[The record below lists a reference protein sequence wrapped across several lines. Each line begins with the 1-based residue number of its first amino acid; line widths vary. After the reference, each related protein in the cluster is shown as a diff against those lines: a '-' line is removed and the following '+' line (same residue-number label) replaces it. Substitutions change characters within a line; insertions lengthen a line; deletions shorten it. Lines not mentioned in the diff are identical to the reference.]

1 MEIAVWKYT
10 VKSTVHGTWNQYGKH
25 NISLLM
31 PKYTDLHEGTRPDSH
46 VTALWTF
53 HIVKID
59 IYLLLYRFTNINFLL
74 LYIEHKKYWT
84 SFSNIWP
91 TGGFPLGWSSLNVY
105 LWRLKI
111 SLYVCV
117 HTKTMPLKFRI
128 LNPKNSRVIC
138 SWNL

>member
-10 VKSTVHGTWNQYGKH
+10 VKSTVHGTWKQYGKH

-74 LYIEHKKYWT
+74 FYIEYKNYWT

-91 TGGFPLGWSSLNVY
+91 TVGFPLGWSSLNVY
-105 LWRLKI
+105 LWRFENLPICLCSYKNNALKI
-111 SLYVCV
+111 SD
-117 HTKTMPLKFRI
+117 
-128 LNPKNSRVIC
+128 S
-138 SWNL
+138 